1 MITLAKTTG
10 ALLIAGFTL
19 SACAEGALTTSPN
32 ANRNQGAL
40 IGAAAGAALGQLA
53 GGDTESTAIGAAL
66 GAGAGALIG
75 YNLDQQEAELRRDLA
90 GSGATIE
97 NTGDRLIVNLPN
109 DVTFATGSSTV
120 QPGFRSQLVQLSQSL
135 NTYAQSRV
143 QITGHTDSVGAADFN
158 QGLSEA
164 RALSVAQV
172 LIGQGV
178 PSSRLNITGAGETQ
192 PIASNDTEAGRAQ
205 NRRVEVVIIPTQ
217 Q

>member
-53 GGDTESTAIGAAL
+53 GGDTEATALGAAL

-143 QITGHTDSVGAADFN
+143 QITGHTDSVFRFFSLLSLILSRSSCSSVSSVGSTISKPGGGAFF
-158 QGLSEA
+158 LFH
-164 RALSVAQV
+164 
-172 LIGQGV
+172 
-178 PSSRLNITGAGETQ
+178 RL
-192 PIASNDTEAGRAQ
+192 GRGMIELKMLMLQ
-205 NRRVEVVIIPTQ
+205 RC
-217 Q
+217 